1 MPSSSHQSIPEL
13 APLRTAVN
21 DARAIDT
28 ILRERYGFQTNPA
41 VDGAATRT
49 NILNAFGDYRP
60 PVARERQP
68 ADLLRRHGAR
78 DGNDAYWLPV
88 DSYPDSTATGS

>member
-1 MPSSSHQSIPEL
+1 
-13 APLRTAVN
+13 VN

-28 ILRERYGFQTNPA
+28 VLRERYGFETRLL

-49 NILNAFGDYRP
+49 NILNAFADYR
-60 PVARERQP
+60 RR
-68 ADLLRRHGAR
+68 LLENDNLLIYYAGHGAH

-88 DSYPDSTATGS
+88 DSYPDSTANWIIAEDVTDARK